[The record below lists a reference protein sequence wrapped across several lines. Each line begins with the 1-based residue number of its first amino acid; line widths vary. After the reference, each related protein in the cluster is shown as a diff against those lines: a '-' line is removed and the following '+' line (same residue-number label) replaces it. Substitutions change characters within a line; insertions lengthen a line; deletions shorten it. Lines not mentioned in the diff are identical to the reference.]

1 MEFVVVVNQRRL
13 SPSNKEESIGCV
25 PTKKKIR
32 RVSPCEEEDPCVGS
46 TKRVRRSNRLC
57 AEGLKEEIGS
67 VPTKRNVGRSEERR
81 YGVCRRYEEEEFGV
95 CHCEGSVCR
104 IK

>member
-1 MEFVVVVNQRRL
+1 M
-13 SPSNKEESIGCV
+13 
-25 PTKKKIR
+25 R
-32 RVSPCEEEDPCVGS
+32 RVSLCEKKEPACVAKQVNEEDPCVGS